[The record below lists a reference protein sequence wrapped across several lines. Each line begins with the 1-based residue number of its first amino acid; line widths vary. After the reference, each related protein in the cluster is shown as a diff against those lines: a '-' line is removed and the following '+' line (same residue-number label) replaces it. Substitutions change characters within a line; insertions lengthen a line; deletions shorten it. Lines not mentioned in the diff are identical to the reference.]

1 MEYLEQVNPQEQRI
15 WEVLGA
21 RRGKE
26 FSDGF
31 MSIGFYDDENIL
43 KLGRDDS
50 CSTL

>member
-15 WEVLGA
+15 RVVLGA
-21 RRGKE
+21 GRGNE

-31 MSIGFYDDENIL
+31 MGMGFYDDENIL
-43 KLGRDDS
+43 KLSRDDS